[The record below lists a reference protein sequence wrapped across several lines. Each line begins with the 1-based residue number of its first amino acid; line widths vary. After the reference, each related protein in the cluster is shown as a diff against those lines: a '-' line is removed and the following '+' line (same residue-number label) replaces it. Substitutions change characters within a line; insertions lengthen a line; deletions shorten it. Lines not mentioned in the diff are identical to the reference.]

1 MMATRSVA
9 LLCGGCLWL
18 APATLLAQ
26 MYDGSPCDSGGDP
39 TLGKKLE
46 AGLIDELD
54 GMWFGHYDN
63 WATSYL
69 EAQGKPPEPP
79 DAECEKD
86 DDCREQYDMARDRWT
101 CKYSAHSAQDR
112 DLSTAWCEGSTG
124 DGIGDVVIVARD
136 TKRPLEIFSGYGKSK
151 KLHRANGRPRSVRV
165 YVLQADET
173 GVTEMGEIHKRV
185 RVLAKKTVELADRF
199 GFQPLP
205 LPAHES
211 TNSNAST
218 FVALEILSVY
228 EGAKYKD
235 TCISEIR
242 SVREAP

>member
-1 MMATRSVA
+1 MKATRSVSLA
-9 LLCGGCLWL
+9 FGGCLWL
-18 APATLLAQ
+18 APAAVLAQ

-39 TLGKKLE
+39 ALGKKLE
-46 AGLIDELD
+46 AGLIEKLD
-54 GMWFGHYDN
+54 GIWFGHYDD

-69 EAQGKPPEPP
+69 EAQGKPPKPP
-79 DAECEKD
+79 DAKCEKD
-86 DDCREQYDMARDRWT
+86 DDCLETYYMARDRWT

-112 DLSTAWCEGSTG
+112 DAATAWCEGSKGHGVG
-124 DGIGDVVIVARD
+124 DAVIVARD

-151 KLHRANGRPRSVRV
+151 KLHRANGRPQSVQV

-173 GVTEMGEIHKRV
+173 GVTEMGEIHRRV
-185 RVLAKKTVELADRF
+185 RVLAKQTVELADRF

-205 LPAHES
+205 LPAHEA
-211 TNSNAST
+211 TNNEAST

-228 EGAKYKD
+228 EGTRYDD

-242 SVREAP
+242 NVQKAP